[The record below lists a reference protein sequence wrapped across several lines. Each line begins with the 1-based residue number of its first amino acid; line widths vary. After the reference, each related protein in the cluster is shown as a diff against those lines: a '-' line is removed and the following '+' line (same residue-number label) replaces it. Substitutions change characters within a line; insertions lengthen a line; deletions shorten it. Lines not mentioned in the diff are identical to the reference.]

1 MKANLEFNL
10 NEPEDVMAHLRCT
23 KALDMALALWA
34 FSNRLR
40 SIEKHGSGDEDIESI
55 SKDFYDILQEYN
67 INLEKLIL

>member
-40 SIEKHGSGDEDIESI
+40 SIEKHGSGNEDIFQE
-55 SKDFYDILQEYN
+55 FYDILEEYDLN
-67 INLEKLIL
+67 IEKLIN